1 MADFDWSDIQSGAG
15 GNFKDYAPDGEHT
28 VKVKDVTSRESST
41 GTIWIEINFEED
53 DDYKYPKIS
62 HPLSFKNDK
71 WRMWHF
77 KEIFRALGADDD
89 AAKKAVESC
98 ESKSGNENIAKAYVA
113 AYNRL
118 AAKHPE
124 LTIVVS
130 GEEGSNGKI
139 YARGDFKGQL
149 AMGDRDSSTSSPK
162 AQEDASDD
170 VEEEDTTMSTDDL
183 PF

>member
-1 MADFDWSDIQSGAG
+1 MAEFNWDDIQKDAG

-28 VKVKDVTSRESST
+28 VKVKEVTSRESST
-41 GTIWIEINFEED
+41 GTIWIEINFEE

-98 ESKSGNENIAKAYVA
+98 ETKTGNENIAKAYVA

-130 GEEGSNGKI
+130 GEEGSNGKV
-139 YARGDFKGQL
+139 YARADFKGQL

-162 AQEDASDD
+162 AQEEASDD
-170 VEEEDTTMSTDDL
+170 EEVEDTLSADVDSL

>member
-1 MADFDWSDIQSGAG
+1 MADFDWNDIQSGAG
-15 GNFKDYAPDGEHT
+15 GNFKGYAPDGEHT

-149 AMGDRDSSTSSPK
+149 AMGDRDSSSK
-162 AQEDASDD
+162 AQDTSDE
-170 VEEEDTTMSTDDL
+170 VEEEDTADIDTL